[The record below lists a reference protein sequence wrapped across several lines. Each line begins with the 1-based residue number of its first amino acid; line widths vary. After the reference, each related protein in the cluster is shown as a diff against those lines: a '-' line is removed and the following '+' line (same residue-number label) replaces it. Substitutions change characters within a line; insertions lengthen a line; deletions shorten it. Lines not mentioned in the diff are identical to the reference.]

1 MQESMSENQSM
12 TTVDDCHIIKID
24 HHPNRLGT
32 LTVAQNAGDL
42 PFDIRRVYYIY
53 DIPSGS
59 ERGGHAH
66 IEQESLIM
74 AVGGSFDVMVSDGVQ
89 TKKITLNRPY
99 EGLYIPQGIWRSID
113 NFSSGSIVLVLASND
128 YCEDDYI
135 RSYDDFV
142 ASKTQID

>member
-1 MQESMSENQSM
+1 MSENQSM
-12 TTVDDCHIIKID
+12 TTVDDCRVIKID
-24 HHPNRLGT
+24 RHHHHLGT
-32 LTVAQNAGDL
+32 LTVVQNSGQL
-42 PFDIRRVYYIY
+42 PFDVRRIYYIY
-53 DIPSGS
+53 DIPTES
-59 ERGGHAH
+59 ERGGHSH

-74 AVGGSFDVMVSDGVQ
+74 AVGGSFDVLVSDGVQ
-89 TKKITLNRPY
+89 TKKFTLNRPY
-99 EGLYIPQGIWRSID
+99 EGLYIPRGIWRSID